1 MLVLTRREGEVI
13 VIDGAIRI
21 TVVGVKGEKVRLG
34 ISAPANVRVDRQE
47 VHEQRAQW
55 AALGTEPCR
64 SACVNPPPS
73 SREKELP

>member
-1 MLVLTRREGEVI
+1 MLVLTRRAGEVI

-34 ISAPANVRVDRQE
+34 VSAPASVRVDRQE

-64 SACVNPPPS
+64 SVCVIPTS
-73 SREKELP
+73 SRREKEIP